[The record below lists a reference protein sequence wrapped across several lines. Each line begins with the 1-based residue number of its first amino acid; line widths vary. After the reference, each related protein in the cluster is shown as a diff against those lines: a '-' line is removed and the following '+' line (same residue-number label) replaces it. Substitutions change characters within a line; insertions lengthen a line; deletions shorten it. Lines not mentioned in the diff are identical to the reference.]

1 VNDDSCDK
9 DVFGQSDSDDSDLD
23 DNPASCERTT
33 KHKRKQ
39 SDPRISPFLD
49 LSYWKK

>member
-1 VNDDSCDK
+1 MNDDSLDK
-9 DVFGQSDSDDSDLD
+9 DVFGQSDSDDSDMDDSLGPLD
-23 DNPASCERTT
+23 QPS

-39 SDPRISPFLD
+39 TDPRISPFLD